1 MRRSHSPGVV
11 RPPRVDF
18 PAAGV
23 GIALGLERLDYT
35 IKTPEE
41 TTRERA
47 HVGSAS
53 WIEAPVALGEFVQG
67 AQSDHP
73 TFERVQGSEA
83 RLVRNNAARVG

>member
-1 MRRSHSPGVV
+1 MPNNFAQGAYGDTSSGPVT
-11 RPPRVDF
+11 
-18 PAAGV
+18 
-23 GIALGLERLDYT
+23 T

-41 TTRERA
+41 VTRERA